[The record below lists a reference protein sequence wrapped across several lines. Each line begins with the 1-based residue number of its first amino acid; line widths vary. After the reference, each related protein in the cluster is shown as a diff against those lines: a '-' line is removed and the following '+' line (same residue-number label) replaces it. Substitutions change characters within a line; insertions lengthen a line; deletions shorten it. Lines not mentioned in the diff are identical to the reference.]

1 VRRFLVLTSLRR
13 FNEEP
18 HIHAKILV
26 AALLISNGVRGDA
39 EAVFYLTDVDKT
51 VKILGERVKRLFPDE
66 DSSIGYLKKALSGER
81 LPGVVARKGAHD
93 LVSGILIGPT
103 GKGRCLPLPPFTYV
117 VKLEEYSL
125 EAECGLGIE
134 RLPPHHQVVVV
145 NINADRLLYGRQPQI

>member
-1 VRRFLVLTSLRR
+1 MRRFLVITSLRR

-18 HIHAKILV
+18 HMHAKILV
-26 AALLISNGVRGDA
+26 AALLISNGVRRDA

-51 VKILGERVKRLFPDE
+51 VKILGEKVKKLFPDE
-66 DSSIGYLKKALSGER
+66 DSSVGYLKKALSGER
-81 LPGVVARKGAHD
+81 LPGVVVKKGAHN

-125 EAECGLGIE
+125 EAECGLGIGH
-134 RLPPHHQVVVV
+134 LPPHHQVVVV
-145 NINADRLLYGRQPQI
+145 NINVDRLLQGKPQL